1 MKKKQIPGIVLV
13 AAVWLALAV
22 LAWVS
27 PAKDFSQAERR
38 KLAQMPKLTGETVL
52 SGSFMTKFEE
62 YTQDQFPFREGFRGL
77 RAAFHL
83 GILRQGDKDGI
94 YVSRGSLAKLEYPLS
109 DSALRRGMN
118 KFQEIYDTCL
128 KESTRKIVFS
138 VVPDKG
144 YYLAP
149 SSGRPAM
156 DYDALFSTYGA
167 IPWAEYVD
175 LTDCLDWDSFY
186 RTDTHWRQECL
197 LPVAEKLCAALGA
210 ETTETSPRVGS
221 EEFYGVY
228 AGQMALPVEPDCL
241 TLMENA
247 TISQCVVNNLDTGTQ
262 GPVYDLEK
270 LWGRDPY
277 EVFLSGSV
285 SLLTVENPSA
295 DADRKL
301 VIFRDSFGSSLAPLL
316 LESYRRVTLIDL
328 RYLPSGRL
336 AEYVDFSNADVLF
349 LYSTLVLNHS
359 EMLK

>member
-1 MKKKQIPGIVLV
+1 MKKKQIIGVFLV

-22 LAWVS
+22 TAWCS
-27 PAKDFSQAERR
+27 PPEEFSQAERR
-38 KLAQMPKLTGETVL
+38 KLAQLPAITGKSIL

-77 RAAFHL
+77 RAAYHL

-94 YVSRGSLAKLEYPLS
+94 YFSRGSLVKLEYPLS
-109 DSALRRGMN
+109 GDSLQRGLN
-118 KFQEIYDTCL
+118 KFQSVYDTYL
-128 KESTRKIVFS
+128 APHAGKIVFS

-144 YYLAP
+144 YYLAQ

-156 DYDALFSTYGA
+156 DYDALFSA
-167 IPWAEYVD
+167 CEALPWAEYVD
-175 LTDCLDWDSFY
+175 LTDCLGEDSYY

-197 LPVAEKLCAALGA
+197 GPVAEKLCKALDAVAAEA
-210 ETTETSPRVGS
+210 DPKVGS

-228 AGQMALPVEPDCL
+228 AGQAALPVKPDTL
-241 TLMENA
+241 TLMDSV
-247 TISQCVVNNLDTGTQ
+247 TISRCVVNNLDTGEKTA
-262 GPVYDLEK
+262 VYDLEK
-270 LWGRDPY
+270 LQGRDPY

-295 DADRKL
+295 ETDRKL
-301 VIFRDSFGSSLAPLL
+301 IIFRDSFGSSLAPLL
-316 LESYRRVTLIDL
+316 LESYRSVTLVDL
-328 RYLPSGRL
+328 RYLPSGML
-336 AEYVDFSNADVLF
+336 GKYLDFSGADVLF